1 MLLLR
6 IEELAMLALLCV
18 MGVFC
23 LRTSKG
29 ELPSFLRVG
38 PCPNASKLRGA
49 STDSKVLLHTIS
61 DAILA
66 YNSLLWQNFSQKLS
80 IEFEKLHFSGST
92 TFASSYITSIRR

>member
-1 MLLLR
+1 MN
-6 IEELAMLALLCV
+6 I
-18 MGVFC
+18 
-23 LRTSKG
+23 KG

-66 YNSLLWQNFSQKLS
+66 YNSLLWQNFPQKLS